1 MSIIA
6 ETMRKNGFSEE
17 HIKLTLG
24 DSYNGKNKCERV
36 EDVTAK

>member
-17 HIKLTLG
+17 HIKTLG

-36 EDVTAK
+36 EDVTTK